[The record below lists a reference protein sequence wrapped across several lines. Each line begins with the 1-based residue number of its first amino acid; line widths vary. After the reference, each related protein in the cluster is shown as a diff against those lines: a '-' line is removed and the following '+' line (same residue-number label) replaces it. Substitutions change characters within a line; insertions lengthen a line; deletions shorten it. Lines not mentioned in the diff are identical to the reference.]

1 MYRSQFLSLQSHV
14 TLVHIDLGIGGAE
27 KLMVTAAVA
36 LLKVHV
42 ISSVE
47 RIF

>member
-1 MYRSQFLSLQSHV
+1 M
-14 TLVHIDLGIGGAE
+14 HIDLGIGGAE

-42 ISSVE
+42 INSVK
-47 RIF
+47 RIFLNNSNQLFFL